1 MGGAVCFDKGSK
13 GFFKQGSF
21 KNNVATV
28 SGGAVFEDQNVCVT
42 YIETNFA
49 TNKAANGG
57 AVGVSTGSSAD
68 VQYSLFDT
76 DSATVSER
84 KCFPDTLFF
93 GCKFEAPQKSLPNF
107 SIESQALVAP
117 TYAFLWLPHP
127 RIPLLAAV
135 NSASLSNGFSV
146 SV

>member
-1 MGGAVCFDKGSK
+1 MGGAVCFDKGSN

-57 AVGVSTGSSAD
+57 AIAVSTGSSAD

-76 DSATVSER
+76 DSATVSETR
-84 KCFPDTLFF
+84 LSLALFSDARLTIP
-93 GCKFEAPQKSLPNF
+93 CKRPK
-107 SIESQALVAP
+107 
-117 TYAFLWLPHP
+117 FLD
-127 RIPLLAAV
+127 
-135 NSASLSNGFSV
+135 S
-146 SV
+146 